1 MSPVGPRN
9 TQIKTSQTILR
20 KDSGRVQPVIEL
32 EFCLS
37 QLEEVP
43 QTPANRRIWVAVVL
57 GDESTQPKQL
67 SFEHE
72 DQGMSVFPKRS
83 SVC

>member
-1 MSPVGPRN
+1 MSPVGPSN

-20 KDSGRVQPVIEL
+20 KDSGRVQPVIKL
-32 EFCLS
+32 EFFLS

-43 QTPANRRIWVAVVL
+43 KTSANRRIWVTVVL

-72 DQGMSVFPKRS
+72 DR
-83 SVC
+83 

>member
-43 QTPANRRIWVAVVL
+43 KTSANRRIWVAVVL

-72 DQGMSVFPKRS
+72 DR
-83 SVC
+83 